1 MNEQANRDQ
10 EENMQVTMDFEALL
24 TASAPQPRAR
34 FEEELSQRLR
44 REFAQRRQARRVLT
58 AVQPCRYGRVS
69 AKTVAVVMAVL
80 TIGIGAVIAMN
91 TLLQQFIL
99 HDAGLRAIYEQG
111 LGHEI
116 GISQTIDGYTVTL
129 EWAYADGNRLTVAYI
144 IAGHPGTQYTDL
156 SSDVYRLRV
165 RDTGQEIPFLQ
176 GMSALIDRNGK
187 GGGWGMSGDVLP
199 TSDRSLM
206 IRTHDLSAVETGGS
220 PSLDLHLE
228 VGVYG
233 ITLAQRTQMP
243 IEQFDAMKEGPEGL
257 FTFDFSIA
265 LVDKQRVFDTPL
277 TALDQDITVTLR
289 RVSVSPSQTRLVIC
303 FLPPDPAR
311 QWTAIPSLTTTQ
323 GEVPGGGGVQL
334 FMDGDLTCNDYTYFA
349 GMFEYRG
356 NWQLAITELVG
367 FGSGGGNDQQRI
379 SGSWVFEFV
388 VP

>member
-10 EENMQVTMDFEALL
+10 EENMQAIMDFEALL

-44 REFAQRRQARRVLT
+44 REFVQRRQARQVLT
-58 AVQPCRYGRVS
+58 AVQPRRYGRLS
-69 AKTVAVVMAVL
+69 ARTAAVLMAVL
-80 TIGIGAVIAMN
+80 TLGIGVVIAMN
-91 TLLQQFIL
+91 TLLQQYIQ

-144 IAGHPGTQYTDL
+144 IDGHPGTPYTDL

-176 GMSALIDRNGK
+176 GMSALIDENGE
-187 GGGWGMSGDVLP
+187 GVGWGESGDVIP
-199 TSDRSLM
+199 TSDRSLI
-206 IRTHDLSAVETGGS
+206 IRTHDLSIVDVSGRSNLE
-220 PSLDLHLE
+220 LHLE

-233 ITLAQRTQMP
+233 IPLTQRTHMP
-243 IEQFDAMKEGPEGL
+243 LEQYDAVKEGPEGL

-265 LVDKQRVFDTPL
+265 LVDEQRVLDTPL
-277 TALDQDITVTLR
+277 TATDQDITVSLR
-289 RVSVSPSQTRLVIC
+289 RVSVSPSQTRLVVC
-303 FLPPDPAR
+303 FVAPDPVR

-323 GEVPGGGGVQL
+323 GEVPGGGGVQP

-349 GMFEYRG
+349 GMFDYKG
-356 NWQLAITELVG
+356 KWQLEITQLIG